1 MNRRLTAIAL
11 LFVLAS
17 SAQAHT
23 SLRSSNPASGSVLTE
38 STAVFSLTF
47 LETARMTSLVLVT
60 AAGERKL
67 EFAPVGSAVTF
78 TVTGPGF
85 EAGRNEV
92 RWKALSQD
100 GHVIEG
106 SVIIVIR
113 PQRRPGD

>member
-1 MNRRLTAIAL
+1 MNRVLTALAL
-11 LFVLAS
+11 LVVLAS

-23 SLRSSNPASGSVLTE
+23 SLRSSSPASGSVLTE
-38 STAVFSLTF
+38 SPAVFSLTF
-47 LETARMTSLVLVT
+47 LEPVRVTSLVLVT
-60 AAGERKL
+60 AAGERQL

-85 EAGRNEV
+85 VAGRNEV

-113 PQRRPGD
+113 AQRRPSD